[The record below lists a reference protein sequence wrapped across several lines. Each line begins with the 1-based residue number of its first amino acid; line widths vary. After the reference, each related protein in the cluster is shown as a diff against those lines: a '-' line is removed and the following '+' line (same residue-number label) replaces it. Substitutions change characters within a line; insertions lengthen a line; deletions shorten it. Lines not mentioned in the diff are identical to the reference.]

1 MKTKLLDAKVRR
13 KWIAPFFLKLF
24 LLLFCI
30 NSYAL
35 ENNIAFQAAKIK
47 IEQDQSMTVEET
59 FDLIQQQTDYSFIFP
74 ANAFAKAP
82 KVTVKKGEI
91 LLKDLLQ
98 KSLDKT
104 GYTYEIIEKRAIL
117 LKEKSTGTPASKK
130 EVLQTVS
137 GTVTDEKAM
146 PLPGVNVYVEG
157 TTTGTQTDFDG
168 NYSLEVRPQDVLV
181 FQFLG
186 FTTQKVTVGD
196 KEVLNVVLK
205 EELEGLDEVV
215 VVGYGTQKKS
225 DVTGA
230 ISTVKSEDLNKVV
243 STNPLDGMQG
253 RVSGV
258 NVTNS
263 SGSPGA
269 APEISIRGFGTFGNN
284 EPLYIVDG
292 VQADP
297 YFIDSNNIESIEILK
312 DAASG
317 AIYGTRAAN
326 GVVIITTKK
335 GTKGLP
341 QVDVESSYSL
351 NSPREEMNLLNASE
365 YVEVHRQMYENAG
378 MQLPEYV
385 QNPPNVD
392 TDWIDQTHRDGYLL
406 NNNVRVSGGAENITY
421 SIAGNMAE
429 EEGVLLGSQFT
440 KKGISSNLNLSKG
453 KLKVSTSLNY
463 NETYKEDYKFSIRET
478 YFISPLI
485 PVLDENKESG
495 FGYRTGDTPDH
506 RNPIG
511 EDNFIDGHTRLK
523 YFLGSANISY
533 EVIDGLTARAGY
545 SLSNLQDYTYEFH
558 QPFRVRDVQDIAQ
571 REFAFISEYNSTSR
585 RLNQE
590 YTLNYK
596 FDLNQHS
603 FDLLA
608 GYQRIEEPL
617 KWTYAQAEGYK
628 TDENGN
634 KIPAIIL
641 DPSFNT
647 LDAFSD
653 GTYSASGT
661 NATYALASQFGRLNY
676 SFMDRYLLQ
685 ASLRRDGSSKFGENN
700 KYGYFPSFA
709 LGWKVTDEAF
719 MQEQEIFDFLKLRY
733 SWGQAGNDSALGYY
747 DYIPLISQGKSYYN
761 GGYVFGMPQTSYIGS
776 IARDLENPDLKWETN
791 TSSNFGL
798 DFRALQNKLTG
809 SVNYYK
815 SITEDLLII
824 KEVPPSAGV
833 NNPVVNVGEFENKG
847 FEFEMLYRNNDH
859 AVNYSAAATFTTIN
873 SEVTSLSNDDQV
885 LYGIGLLFGS
895 DHFVNQTKVGFE
907 PGAFFLPVAAGIFQ
921 SEAEVA
927 AHSVNGNPIQ
937 PNAAPGDIRFVDQN
951 NDGVINEQDEV
962 YAGTAIPK
970 YEYSLNLSADY
981 AGFDFTVFFQGAGGN
996 KIYNGNDFRLL
1007 SMDTGRNF
1015 RAESLNAWT
1024 PTNTNTDIPRAVLN
1038 DPNRNNRASTRF
1050 LEDGDYLRVKTIQL
1064 GYSIPEA
1071 RLENLFID
1079 NLRLFVTAQNYFT
1092 FTNYSG
1098 LDPEVGG
1105 AILSRGIDSN
1115 LYPKYKSLIGGIQ
1128 LKF

>member
-1 MKTKLLDAKVRR
+1 MKTKLLDAQVRR
-13 KWIAPFFLKLF
+13 KRLMPFLQLF
-24 LLLFCI
+24 LLLFCL
-30 NSYAL
+30 NVYPN
-35 ENNIAFQAAKIK
+35 ENDLAFQAAKIR
-47 IEQDQSMTVEET
+47 IEQDQTMTVEET
-59 FDLIQQQTDYSFIFP
+59 FHLIQRQTDYSFVFP

-82 KVTVKKGEI
+82 KVTVKKGVISLE
-91 LLKDLLQ
+91 DLLFL
-98 KSLDKT
+98 SLAKT
-104 GYTYEIIEKRAIL
+104 GYTYEITEKKAII
-117 LKEKSTGTPASKK
+117 LKEEAKGTAIFKK
-130 EVLQTVS
+130 KMQHTVS
-137 GTVTDEKAM
+137 GTVTDEKGM
-146 PLPGVNVYVEG
+146 PLPGVNVYVEES
-157 TTTGTQTDFDG
+157 TTGTQTDFDG
-168 NYSLEVRPQDVLV
+168 HYSLEVNPENILV

-186 FTTQKVTVGD
+186 FKTQKIPVSD
-196 KEVLNVVLK
+196 QEVIDVVLQ

-230 ISTVKSEDLNKVV
+230 ISTVKSEELNKVV

-263 SGSPGA
+263 SGSPGT
-269 APEISIRGFGTFGNN
+269 APEVSIRGFGTFGNN

-297 YFIDSNNIESIEILK
+297 YFIDSNNIASIEILK

-335 GTKGLP
+335 GEKGLP
-341 QVDVESSYSL
+341 QVDVESSYSF
-351 NSPREEMNLLNASE
+351 NSPRQKMDLLNASE
-365 YVEVHRQMYENAG
+365 YVEVHREMYENAG
-378 MQLPEYV
+378 LELPDYV
-385 QNPPNVD
+385 QHPPNID
-392 TDWIDQTHRDGYLL
+392 TDWIEETHRNGYLL
-406 NNNVRVSGGAENITY
+406 NNNLRVSGGAENITY
-421 SIAGNMAE
+421 SVAGNMAE
-429 EEGVLLGSQFT
+429 EEGILLGSEFT
-440 KKGISSNLNLSKG
+440 KKGISSNLSLSKG
-453 KLKVSTSLNY
+453 KFSLSTNLSY
-463 NETYKEDYKFSIRET
+463 NETYKEDHKFSIRET

-485 PVLDENKESG
+485 PVFDEEKESG
-495 FGYRTGDTPDH
+495 YGYRTGEIPDH

-511 EDNFIDGHTRLK
+511 EDHYIDGYTRLK

-533 EVIDGLTARAGY
+533 EVIEGLTARAGY
-545 SLSNLQDYTYEFH
+545 SLSNLEDYTHQFH
-558 QPFRVRDVQDIAQ
+558 QPFRVRDVQDIAE

-590 YTLNYK
+590 YTLHYT
-596 FDLNQHS
+596 FDYDQHT

-617 KWTYAQAEGYK
+617 KWSYAQAEGYK

-647 LDAFSD
+647 LNAFSD

-661 NATYALASQFGRLNY
+661 NATYALASQFGRVNY
-676 SFMDRYLLQ
+676 SFKDRYLAQ
-685 ASLRRDGSSKFGENN
+685 ASLRRDGSSKFGANN

-709 LGWKVTDEAF
+709 LGWKITDEGF
-719 MQEQEIFDFLKLRY
+719 MQKQRVFDFLKLRY

-747 DYIPLISQGKSYYN
+747 DYIPLISQGKSYYD
-761 GGYVFGMPQTSYIGS
+761 GGYVFGQPQTSYIGS

-798 DFRALQNKLTG
+798 DFRSLQNRLTG

-815 SITEDLLII
+815 STTEDLLII
-824 KEVPPSAGV
+824 REVPPSAGV

-847 FEFEMLYRNNDH
+847 FEFEMQYRNNDH
-859 AVNYSAAATFTTIN
+859 IVNYSAAATFTTIN
-873 SEVTSLSNDDQV
+873 SEVTKLSNEDQV

-907 PGAFFLPVAAGIFQ
+907 PGAFFLPVADGIFRDE
-921 SEAEVA
+921 SEVA
-927 AHSVNGNPIQ
+927 AHSIDGKLIQ
-937 PNAAPGDIRFVDQN
+937 PNASPGDIRFVDQN
-951 NDGVINEQDEV
+951 NDGQIDEQDEI

-981 AGFDFTVFFQGAGGN
+981 AGFDFSVFFQGAGGN

-1007 SMDTGRNF
+1007 GMDTGRNF
-1015 RAESLNAWT
+1015 RKESLNAWT
-1024 PTNTNTDIPRAVLN
+1024 PTNTDTDIPRAVLN

-1050 LEDGDYLRVKTIQL
+1050 LEDGDYLRIKTIQL
-1064 GYSIPEA
+1064 GYSIPQS
-1071 RLENLFID
+1071 RLENLFI
-1079 NLRLFVTAQNYFT
+1079 NKLRIFLTVQNYFT

-1105 AILSRGIDSN
+1105 PILSRGIDRN